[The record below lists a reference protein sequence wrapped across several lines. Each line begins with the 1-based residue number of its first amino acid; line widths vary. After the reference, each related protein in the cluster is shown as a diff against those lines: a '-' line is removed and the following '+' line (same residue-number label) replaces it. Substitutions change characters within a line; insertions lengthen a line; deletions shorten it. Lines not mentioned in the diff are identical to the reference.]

1 MELRLNTKTI
11 IIGSLII
18 SLIIAIFVLA
28 LILKHQ
34 NNAIK
39 KMNESIRQERVDN
52 AVIHAADSIKYRQV
66 RLKAFEDS
74 MALAKQ
80 FRDKELEL
88 QKAIN
93 QKQQK
98 KYENVIKVLPN
109 STDSYR
115 DSIWKSE
122 FAKPEQIIK

>member
-1 MELRLNTKTI
+1 MELKLNTKTI
-11 IIGSLII
+11 IIGSLIL
-18 SLIIAIFVLA
+18 SLVIAIIVLT
-28 LILKHQ
+28 LMVKHQ

-39 KMNESIRQERVDN
+39 QMNEAIRQERVDN
-52 AVIHAADSIKYRQV
+52 AVMRAADSIKYKQMQ
-66 RLKAFEDS
+66 LKAFDDS

-80 FRDKELEL
+80 FRDKEFEL